1 MKLGVSKKTEKPI
14 KPRKPEK
21 NNRINRTVKINRLK
35 FKKNRPVWFDF
46 GFISLKPKKPNRT
59 ELNSN
64 RKKLEKI
71 EPKPSQTEK
80 TDPNRFESVVVQKK
94 PNRTK
99 ISRFEPVLVQF
110 RFFFK
115 KNFGLVIFFYKNRT
129 NRK

>member
-1 MKLGVSKKTEKPI
+1 MHTFFSFEKNVSYIEFAFHSKNPQINYTVKLGVSKKTEKPI

-21 NNRINRTVKINRLK
+21 NNRI
-35 FKKNRPVWFDF
+35 
-46 GFISLKPKKPNRT
+46 NRT

-115 KNFGLVIFFYKNRT
+115 KKFGLVIFFYKNRT

>member
-1 MKLGVSKKTEKPI
+1 MHTFFSFEKNVSYIEFAFHSKNPQINYTVKLGVSKKTEKPI

-21 NNRINRTVKINRLK
+21 NNRI
-35 FKKNRPVWFDF
+35 
-46 GFISLKPKKPNRT
+46 NRT

-110 RFFFK
+110 RFFF
-115 KNFGLVIFFYKNRT
+115 F
-129 NRK
+129 

>member
-1 MKLGVSKKTEKPI
+1 MNLKEKNISYIEFAFHSKNPQINYTVKLGVSKKTEKPI

-21 NNRINRTVKINRLK
+21 NNRI
-35 FKKNRPVWFDF
+35 
-46 GFISLKPKKPNRT
+46 NRT

-110 RFFFK
+110 RFFFL